1 MRIPLTSRVAD
12 RADRLAYVAFAHYA
26 ALTVIIVAGAVLR
39 LTALN
44 RQSLWFDEI
53 DVVIR
58 AQRPLNQVLHTF
70 IAAGENGPL
79 YNILLAL
86 WIRVAGISE
95 IAVRFPSAVAGVLA
109 IPLIYLL
116 GRRLAGAP
124 VGLVAA
130 GLLAISPYHVWYSQE
145 AKMYAMVVLLALASS
160 YALVEALE
168 SNRSLWW
175 VAYAVVTSLLFYTH
189 VATVLVFAAQSLYV
203 ILAHRAWR
211 GRERK
216 WLIAVGVLTLPY
228 VPIALWALKVI
239 GGQVVTWQ
247 PDVGLWDALEIF
259 SIKFS
264 INRYD
269 MAIQVR
275 AAILYAVLA
284 GLGVIALML
293 RRRIERWWLFL
304 VLLSA
309 VPIVGLW
316 LVSLRQSVFSDRYG
330 IVALPAYLLLVAVAV
345 VWMIRHRLLWPA
357 GVVVVFLLLGLAW
370 APLRD
375 VNRSQTAE
383 KEDWRSAYAWIA
395 DNAQPGDVI
404 LVEPGYLITTYD
416 YFAQREPRLARDK
429 AVAIPSFRADWFDR
443 AAMVQTLHE
452 QAGDATRFWLVQSPD
467 RVGAE
472 DPDAILE
479 SWLAENGTKLDELRV
494 NGVRVIP
501 YELSQPLVDITAT
514 A

>member
-1 MRIPLTSRVAD
+1 MRIPMTRRLVD
-12 RADRLAYVAFAHYA
+12 RADHLAYVAFAHYA
-26 ALTVIIVAGAVLR
+26 ALTVIIVAGMVLR

-58 AQRPLNQVLHTF
+58 AQHPLSQVLHTF
-70 IAAGENGPL
+70 IAVGENGPL

-116 GRRLAGAP
+116 GRRLAGAR

-160 YALVEALE
+160 YAFVEALE
-168 SNRSLWW
+168 RNRRLWW
-175 VAYAVVTSLLFYTH
+175 AAYVMVTTLLFYTH
-189 VATVLVFAAQSLYV
+189 VATVLIFVAQSLYAV
-203 ILAHRAWR
+203 VTRRAWG
-211 GRERK
+211 GRERN

-247 PDVGLWDALEIF
+247 PDVGIWDALRIF
-259 SIKFS
+259 SIKFA

-269 MAIQVR
+269 MAIQER
-275 AAILYAVLA
+275 AAILFAVLA
-284 GLGVIALML
+284 GLGAMVLVF
-293 RRRIERWWLFL
+293 RRQRGYWWLLL
-304 VLLSA
+304 VSLST
-309 VPIVGLW
+309 VPVVGLW

-330 IVALPAYLLLVAVAV
+330 IVALPAYLILVAVAV
-345 VWMIRHRLLWPA
+345 TWMTRHRLFWPA
-357 GVVVVFLLLGLAW
+357 GVVAVFLLLSFAW
-370 APLRD
+370 GPLRD
-375 VNRSQTAE
+375 VNRIDTAQ
-383 KEDWRSAYAWIA
+383 KEDWRSAYAWVA

-404 LVEPGYLITTYD
+404 LVEPGYMITTYQ
-416 YFAQREPRLARDK
+416 YFAQREPRLARNEAL
-429 AVAIPSFRADWFDR
+429 AVPSFRAEWFDR
-443 AAMVQTLHE
+443 TAMVQMLRE
-452 QAGDATRFWLVQSPD
+452 QAGDATRLWLVQSPD
-467 RVGAE
+467 RLDAE

-494 NGVRVIP
+494 NGVRVTP
-501 YELSQPLVDITAT
+501 YELSEPL
-514 A
+514 

>member
-12 RADRLAYVAFAHYA
+12 RTDRLAYAEMAHYA
-26 ALTVIIVAGAVLR
+26 ALTAIIVAGVVLR

-53 DVVIR
+53 DVVVR
-58 AQRPLNQVLHTF
+58 AQRPLSQVLHTF

-95 IAVRFPSAVAGVLA
+95 IAVRFPSAVAGALA

-116 GRRLAGAP
+116 GRRLASAP

-168 SNRSLWW
+168 SNHSRWW
-175 VAYAVVTSLLFYTH
+175 VAYAVATSLLFYTH
-189 VATVLVFAAQSLYV
+189 VATVLVFAAQSLYA
-203 ILAHRAWR
+203 IAAHKAWR

-239 GGQVVTWQ
+239 GGQVATWQ
-247 PDVGLWDALEIF
+247 PDVGLWDALRIF
-259 SIKFS
+259 GIKFA

-269 MAIQVR
+269 MVTQDR
-275 AAILYAVLA
+275 AAILYAGLAILGVLA
-284 GLGVIALML
+284 LVL
-293 RRRIERWWLFL
+293 RRRRERWWLLL

-309 VPIVGLW
+309 VPVVGLW

-330 IVALPAYLLLVAVAV
+330 IVALPAYLILIAVAV

-357 GVVVVFLLLGLAW
+357 GVMVVFLLLGLAW

-375 VNRSQTAE
+375 VNRAYTAE

-395 DNAQPGDVI
+395 DRAQPGDAI
-404 LVEPGYLITTYD
+404 LVEPGYMITTYE
-416 YFAQREPRLARDK
+416 YFAQREPRLAREK
-429 AVAIPSFRADWFDR
+429 ALAIPSFSVHWFDR
-443 AAMVQTLHE
+443 AAMVQMLRE
-452 QAGDATRFWLVQSPD
+452 QAGDARRFWLVQSPD
-467 RVGAE
+467 RLGGE

-479 SWLAENGTKLDELRV
+479 GWLAENGTKLDELRV
-494 NGVRVIP
+494 NGVRVTP
-501 YELSQPLVDITAT
+501 YELSTPISR
-514 A
+514 